1 MNKNVT
7 VTADATGSVVA
18 VSKNPEFGYIRVE
31 QKRMIVGEDG
41 WLRPRLVSAL
51 IHGKVA
57 DLKLY
62 EWKAGQ
68 NIDGKIVIQESL
80 TPFNKTE
87 PDRDAKVAGKTG
99 IVCTLQGAPIYRRH
113 TWDET
118 GSKKDELVQH
128 DNVDAIREAF
138 EKLDAIEKETS
149 GNLSNPE

>member
-7 VTADATGSVVA
+7 VTADTTGSVVA

-41 WLRPRLVSAL
+41 WLRPRMVSAL

-80 TPFNKTE
+80 TPFNKNE
-87 PDRDAKVAGKTG
+87 PERDAKVAGKTG

-113 TWDET
+113 NWDET
-118 GSKKDELVQH
+118 GSKADELVQH
-128 DNVDAIREAF
+128 DNVEAIREAF
-138 EKLDAIEKETS
+138 QALELQEK
-149 GNLSNPE
+149 GNLKDPK